1 MMSNDDESVR
11 AAEWQS
17 MKWLTEYS
25 NCRATI
31 VSISKSR
38 KKVAVLAGKMPANQA
53 ERCGRDR
60 FNFTGGAKIV
70 ASRDEMIVEI
80 ISPLAFTF
88 KIPFH

>member
-1 MMSNDDESVR
+1 MFNDAVR
-11 AAEWQS
+11 QS

-25 NCRATI
+25 NCRAMI
-31 VSISKSR
+31 VSISKLR
-38 KKVAVLAGKMPANQA
+38 ENVALLAQEMPADQA
-53 ERCGRDR
+53 ERRGPDR
-60 FNFTGGAKIV
+60 FNFTRRAKIV

>member
-1 MMSNDDESVR
+1 MFNDAVR
-11 AAEWQS
+11 QS

-25 NCRATI
+25 NRVATI

-38 KKVAVLAGKMPANQA
+38 KNVALFVGKMPANQA

-60 FNFTGGAKIV
+60 FNFTSAAKIV
-70 ASRDEMIVEI
+70 ASRGEMIVEI

>member
-1 MMSNDDESVR
+1 
-11 AAEWQS
+11 

-25 NCRATI
+25 NCWATI

-38 KKVAVLAGKMPANQA
+38 KNVALLAGKMPADQA
-53 ERCGRDR
+53 ERCERDR
-60 FNFTGGAKIV
+60 FNFTGDAKIV

>member
-1 MMSNDDESVR
+1 MMFNDAVSVR
-11 AAEWQS
+11 AAEGQS

-25 NCRATI
+25 NWRATI
-31 VSISKSR
+31 VSISKSP
-38 KKVAVLAGKMPANQA
+38 KNVAAPAGKMPANQA
-53 ERCGRDR
+53 ERRGPEL
-60 FNFTGGAKIV
+60 TKIV

>member
-1 MMSNDDESVR
+1 
-11 AAEWQS
+11 

-25 NCRATI
+25 NRRATI

-38 KKVAVLAGKMPANQA
+38 KNVALPAGKMPANQA
-53 ERCGRDR
+53 GRCGRTR
-60 FNFTGGAKIV
+60 FNFTGRAKIV

>member
-1 MMSNDDESVR
+1 MSSDAANVR

-25 NCRATI
+25 NGQATI
-31 VSISKSR
+31 VSISRSR
-38 KKVAVLAGKMPANQA
+38 KNVALLGRKMPAIQA
-53 ERCGRDR
+53 KRCGRDR
-60 FNFTGGAKIV
+60 FDFTGDAKIV

>member
-1 MMSNDDESVR
+1 MFND
-11 AAEWQS
+11 AARQS

-38 KKVAVLAGKMPANQA
+38 KKFALLAQEMPANQA
-53 ERCGRDR
+53 AQDGRDR

-70 ASRDEMIVEI
+70 ASRDVMIVEI